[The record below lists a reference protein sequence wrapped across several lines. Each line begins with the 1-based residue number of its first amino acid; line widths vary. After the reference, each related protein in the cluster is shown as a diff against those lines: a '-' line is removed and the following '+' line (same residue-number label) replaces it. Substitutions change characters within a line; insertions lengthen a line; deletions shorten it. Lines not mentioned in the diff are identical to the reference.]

1 MGDEN
6 KARNDIIALAGF
18 IIIIILISAVM
29 LETGI
34 PATSGWS
41 ASNTTPVD
49 VVVGSTTW
57 VTTNQYGV
65 TATYSTVY
73 TTTGSA
79 TTSATTTTSAGT
91 PWLRLILH
99 GTYQIT
105 DANGNVVYTQT
116 FEWAPIGGSGNG
128 THVKYDVTYE
138 VEGNGVDWSTLAVN
152 VNVNGVAVQP
162 RVGDESNV
170 DVINTL
176 PNIDSVSGAKT
187 KSGHM
192 GKLVPIDNFVGGKS
206 FDKKRILSTSIAAT
220 GVATA
225 KVAPGY
231 SLAGGSQLEID
242 VGPVSGVSNMQWK
255 DPTVPPTP
263 VPPPTPTYNANV
275 AKKNKESYCDLHPN
289 AASCS
294 KDKPGGGSKPPAG
307 YESKKSHMEGLLSF
321 LGIFGFSQPI
331 VVLGAD
337 EVTGLFDEAIVGVL
351 LIAVISVSVLIIV
364 WKKKPH

>member
-1 MGDEN
+1 LGDE
-6 KARNDIIALAGF
+6 KSRNDWLALAGF
-18 IIIIILISAVM
+18 IVIVILISVVM

-49 VVVGSTTW
+49 VVIGSTTW

-73 TTTGSA
+73 TTTASS
-79 TTSATTTTSAGT
+79 TSGTTTTSPAT
-91 PWLRLILH
+91 PWLRLTLH

-105 DANGNVVYTQT
+105 DASGAVVYVQT

-128 THVKYDVTYE
+128 THTKYDVTYE
-138 VEGNGVDWSTLAVN
+138 VEGEGVDWSTLSVN

-162 RVGDESNV
+162 KVDDPSNV

-176 PNIDSVSGAKT
+176 PNIESVSGVKT

-192 GKLVPIDNFVGGKS
+192 GKLVPIDNFVGGKA

-242 VGPVSGVSNMQWK
+242 VGPVSGISNMEWK
-255 DPTVPPTP
+255 DPASPPTP
-263 VPPPTPTYNANV
+263 VPPPTPTYTQNV
-275 AKKNKESYCDLHPN
+275 AKKNKEAYCDIHN
-289 AASCS
+289 CK
-294 KDKPGGGSKPPAG
+294 KDKDGGGSKPPAG
-307 YESKKSHMEGLLSF
+307 YEPKKSHMEGIFAF
-321 LGIFGFSQPI
+321 LGIFHFSQPI
-331 VVLGAD
+331 TILGAD
-337 EVTGLFDEAIVGVL
+337 EITGIIDDTTVGIL
-351 LIAVISVSVLIIV
+351 LVITISLSVFIIIV
-364 WKKKPH
+364 VGKKKSH